1 VFGTLSNAE
10 LVVLRRGQEAE
21 DCEIETLLVLSYAPY
36 SNGLGSKTP
45 GEKLVCAAHRDGLIS
60 VVFIE

>member
-21 DCEIETLLVLSYAPY
+21 YCKIETLLVLSYY
-36 SNGLGSKTP
+36 SSDLGSRTP
-45 GEKLVCAAHRDGLIS
+45 GEKLVCAVHRDGLIS

>member
-21 DCEIETLLVLSYAPY
+21 DCKIETLLVLSYY
-36 SNGLGSKTP
+36 GSDLGSRTP
-45 GEKLVCAAHRDGLIS
+45 GEKLVCAVHRDGLIS